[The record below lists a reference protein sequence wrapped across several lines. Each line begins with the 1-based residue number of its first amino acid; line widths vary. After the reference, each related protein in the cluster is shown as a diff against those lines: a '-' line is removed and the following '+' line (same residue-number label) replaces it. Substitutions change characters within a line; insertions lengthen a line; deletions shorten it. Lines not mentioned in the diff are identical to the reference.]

1 MELTEAEREIAAQ
14 AGVSE
19 EAARRLK
26 GATGAGPL
34 RRLVPSFG
42 LDPLAAVAAPVSSER
57 VDAVLEQL
65 RPRMEALGH
74 LAFLA
79 HRGHGLRGEPDQIA
93 VLRSS
98 DPYDI
103 LRAVQTDGA
112 NYEVY
117 NDDLITRLKAWEA
130 QCAFRIVGADGDWV
144 ELEFLTLPTDLAA
157 FAEEVYAFCPDT
169 IDQGFYFPAEQEL
182 MEAEQV
188 EDNSAVLLAIL
199 RDLQVVSQG
208 ASKEGSLERLAEVAE
223 WHASVP
229 ATVRREEAV
238 HKRALEMLAA
248 SIKKDRR
255 LFLWWD

>member
-19 EAARRLK
+19 EAARLLK
-26 GATGAGPL
+26 EATGGGPL
-34 RRLVPSFG
+34 RRLAPPFG
-42 LDPLAAVAAPVSSER
+42 LDPVAAVAAPVAPER
-57 VDAVLEQL
+57 VNGALERLRSLVEAV
-65 RPRMEALGH
+65 GH

-79 HRGHGLRGEPDQIA
+79 HRGYGLRGEPDQVA

-103 LRAVQTDGA
+103 LRALRTDGA

-117 NDDLITRLKAWEA
+117 TDDLIARLKAWEVR
-130 QCAFRIVGADGDWV
+130 CAFRIVGADADWV
-144 ELEFLTLPTDLAA
+144 ELEFVSLPADLAA

-182 MEAEQV
+182 LEAERT
-188 EDNSAVLLAIL
+188 EDNSGLLLAML
-199 RDLQVVSQG
+199 RDLQVVSQAAG
-208 ASKEGSLERLAEVAE
+208 RDGDLERLTEVAE

-229 ATVRREEAV
+229 ATIRREETV
-238 HKRALEMLAA
+238 RWRALEMLAA
-248 SIKKDRR
+248 SIKNDRR